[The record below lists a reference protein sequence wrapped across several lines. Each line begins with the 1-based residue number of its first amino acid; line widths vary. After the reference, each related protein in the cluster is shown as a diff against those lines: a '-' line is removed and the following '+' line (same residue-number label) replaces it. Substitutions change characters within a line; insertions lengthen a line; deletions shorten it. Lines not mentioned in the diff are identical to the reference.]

1 MKIPCSAPNAE
12 RKRNKNMITGGDIM
26 FCANCGIKLQ
36 EGAKFCGSC
45 GVKTEPVQPTSAGPA
60 PMSPNQPSS
69 VYSSPAQT
77 APSYQQAYAPPQ
89 YTACSGQPVD
99 EPLRVGQY
107 IGMFL
112 LMCVPILNIIL
123 LFMWGFGSSANLN
136 KKNFARAALI
146 LCAIMLISWIAAGR
160 IIWSFLGGIMGGYY

>member
-1 MKIPCSAPNAE
+1 
-12 RKRNKNMITGGDIM
+12 
-26 FCANCGIKLQ
+26 
-36 EGAKFCGSC
+36 
-45 GVKTEPVQPTSAGPA
+45 KTEPVQPDNTASEKTAPVRPA
-60 PMSPNQPSS
+60 PPPSINTPP
-69 VYSSPAQT
+69 VQT

-89 YTACSGQPVD
+89 STAYSGQLGD

-123 LFMWGFGSSANLN
+123 LFVWGFGSSANLN

-146 LCAIMLISWIAAGR
+146 LCAILLIFWIVA
-160 IIWSFLGGIMGGYY
+160 GGIIGASLGSIIRGY